1 MFLYS
6 VDIWK
11 YLNQIKFRFL
21 EYLHSGIFHSRYR
34 ELTKYDYQDPDQ
46 YNHDKEKVEE
56 IGHFTQLVWD
66 NTNRF
71 GLAIS
76 VRPDLGRVYIV
87 APYSK
92 AGNNAYGNEP
102 FREHVRR
109 QKISEGLEALSLMLC
124 IFSEILYPCYY
135 SLILRPTNTN
145 ILITPKC

>member
-6 VDIWK
+6 VNIWE
-11 YLNQIKFRFL
+11 YLNQINSVFSSI
-21 EYLHSGIFHSRYR
+21 LHSGIFHSRCR
-34 ELTKYDYQDPDQ
+34 EVTKYDYCDPDQ

-87 APYSK
+87 ARYSK

-109 QKISEGLEALSLMLC
+109 QTTSEGLEVFSLILC
-124 IFSEILYPCYY
+124 IF
-135 SLILRPTNTN
+135 
-145 ILITPKC
+145 